1 MTSINHP
8 PWAPPRGAPTATIPR
23 YSGGDLRFPDH
34 LRRHDPV
41 DVVMSFHSHRTAVDE
56 ILGVGSGF
64 VDLGSK
70 KRKSCWVSLKYDILR
85 TKKGN
90 HVGSPK
96 TIYRNVEVWRVNDRQ
111 DRVRRVASNI
121 KLSGES
127 HVYFFCW
134 DRYGVIHIPR
144 TTLIHCGAKAPFS
157 SQFLGPVVRY

>member
-8 PWAPPRGAPTATIPR
+8 PGGPPQGGPLLATIPR

-41 DVVMSFHSHRTAVDE
+41 DVVMSFHSHRTAGRNWE
-56 ILGVGSGF
+56 LGVH

-96 TIYRNVEVWRVNDRQ
+96 TIYRNVEV
-111 DRVRRVASNI
+111 
-121 KLSGES
+121 
-127 HVYFFCW
+127 
-134 DRYGVIHIPR
+134 
-144 TTLIHCGAKAPFS
+144 
-157 SQFLGPVVRY
+157 